1 MVQGI
6 MPGPELMT
14 KYADVTY
21 TLIWAVL
28 LANVA
33 LFLVGM
39 LFTISINVTRVPN
52 KVIAPIII
60 VLCVIGA
67 YSISNSMI
75 DVILMFSFGI
85 LGFFMD
91 KIKMPTAPMVVGLI
105 LGHML
110 DVSLHQSL
118 LISQGSWLS
127 LYKIQ
132 FQRFFSWP
140 FYQYFRILQSLDG
153 SVICLKR
160 TPHPCKNKLKTDEL
174 MQFGVAFATRQR

>member
-28 LANVA
+28 LANAA

-39 LFTISINVTRVPN
+39 LFTRISINVTRVPN

-75 DVILMFSFGI
+75 DVIPPCL
-85 LGFFMD
+85 
-91 KIKMPTAPMVVGLI
+91 
-105 LGHML
+105 
-110 DVSLHQSL
+110 VSE
-118 LISQGSWLS
+118 
-127 LYKIQ
+127 
-132 FQRFFSWP
+132 F
-140 FYQYFRILQSLDG
+140 
-153 SVICLKR
+153 
-160 TPHPCKNKLKTDEL
+160 
-174 MQFGVAFATRQR
+174 